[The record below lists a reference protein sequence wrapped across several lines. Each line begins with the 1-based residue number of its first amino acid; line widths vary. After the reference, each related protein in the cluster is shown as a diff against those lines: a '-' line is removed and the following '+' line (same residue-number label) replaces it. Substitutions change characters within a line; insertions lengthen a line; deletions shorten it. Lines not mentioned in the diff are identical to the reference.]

1 MVITINS
8 AFSSMTRMS
17 SPAIPTDGRAYTW
30 RTGLVTPAADTLL
43 PMDDIRVA
51 RSSDSDVLVEMA
63 ERLREGVAPWR
74 NPQEV
79 RRAVIGW
86 VRESL
91 ANLADPDNGA
101 FVAERNGEVVGFVC
115 ASERSHFAGEVD
127 TYIGELVVAKKAEGV
142 GIGRALVEAAEDWG
156 RSRGRKRVVVDTGAA
171 NAPARQFYAA
181 LGYEEEDITVSRAIG
196 GGNA

>member
-1 MVITINS
+1 MDAMLIRAAQTSDRDSVI
-8 AFSSMTRMS
+8 
-17 SPAIPTDGRAYTW
+17 
-30 RTGLVTPAADTLL
+30 
-43 PMDDIRVA
+43 
-51 RSSDSDVLVEMA
+51 EMA
-63 ERLREGVAPWR
+63 ERLQEGVASWR

-86 VRESL
+86 VHESL

-101 FVAERNGEVVGFVC
+101 FVAERNGDVVGFVC
-115 ASERSHFAGEVD
+115 VSERRHFTGEVD

-142 GIGRALVEAAEDWG
+142 GVGRALVEAAEDWG

-196 GGNA
+196 PPSDTVS

>member
-1 MVITINS
+1 MLIRAAQTSDRDSVI
-8 AFSSMTRMS
+8 
-17 SPAIPTDGRAYTW
+17 
-30 RTGLVTPAADTLL
+30 
-43 PMDDIRVA
+43 
-51 RSSDSDVLVEMA
+51 EMA
-63 ERLREGVAPWR
+63 ERLQEGVASWR

-86 VRESL
+86 VHESL
-91 ANLADPDNGA
+91 ANLADRDAAA

-115 ASERSHFAGEVD
+115 ASERSHFTGKVD
-127 TYIGELVVAKKAEGV
+127 TYIGELVVMKKAEGLGV
-142 GIGRALVEAAEDWG
+142 GRALVEAAEDWG

-196 GGNA
+196 PPSDTVS

>member
-1 MVITINS
+1 MDE
-8 AFSSMTRMS
+8 TRIRAAQAS
-17 SPAIPTDGRAYTW
+17 DTSPLI
-30 RTGLVTPAADTLL
+30 
-43 PMDDIRVA
+43 
-51 RSSDSDVLVEMA
+51 EMA

-74 NPQEV
+74 DPQEV

-91 ANLADPDNGA
+91 ASLADPDNGA
-101 FVAERNGEVVGFVC
+101 FVAERDGEVVGFVC
-115 ASERSHFAGEVD
+115 VSERSHFTGEVD

-156 RSRGRKRVVVDTGAA
+156 RSRGRNRVAVDTGAA
-171 NAPARQFYAA
+171 NAPAREFYAA

-196 GGNA
+196 SSASDPSS